1 MNIRSIPTNRVQAP
15 RLATCQARL
24 AGFTEVQEPA
34 APAVA
39 REQKSGAFP
48 PKAGA
53 TFLSDVR
60 YRLLFWSR
68 YHLYR
73 AWFYRRRN
81 FCFRVLGGGLFVNG
95 LPIEVNLSIAR
106 LVSQIDGIPGE
117 SEHGYGKPASGVKLT
132 TSMLVAV
139 MERAVAAL
147 PRQNRNP

>member
-1 MNIRSIPTNRVQAP
+1 M
-15 RLATCQARL
+15 
-24 AGFTEVQEPA
+24 
-34 APAVA
+34 A

-48 PKAGA
+48 PKAGGNL
-53 TFLSDVR
+53 LSDVR

-68 YHLYR
+68 YHLPR
-73 AWFYRRRN
+73 LVLPERN

-106 LVSQIDGIPGE
+106 LVSQIDGIPAE

>member
-24 AGFTEVQEPA
+24 AGFTEVQERQRLLWRGSRR
-34 APAVA
+34 VGRSRRR
-39 REQKSGAFP
+39 REQPFSLMYGTAYCSGH
-48 PKAGA
+48 
-53 TFLSDVR
+53 DII
-60 YRLLFWSR
+60 Y
-68 YHLYR
+68 YR

>member
-1 MNIRSIPTNRVQAP
+1 MYGTAY
-15 RLATCQARL
+15 C
-24 AGFTEVQEPA
+24 
-34 APAVA
+34 
-39 REQKSGAFP
+39 SGH
-48 PKAGA
+48 
-53 TFLSDVR
+53 DII
-60 YRLLFWSR
+60 Y
-68 YHLYR
+68 YR

-139 MERAVAAL
+139 MEPMSERRGWHQASSGRPQGKA
-147 PRQNRNP
+147 